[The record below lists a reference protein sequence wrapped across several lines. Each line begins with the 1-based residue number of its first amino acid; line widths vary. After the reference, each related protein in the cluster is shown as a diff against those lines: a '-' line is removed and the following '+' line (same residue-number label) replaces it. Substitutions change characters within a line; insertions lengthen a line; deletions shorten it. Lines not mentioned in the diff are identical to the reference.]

1 MFFLPGEGLA
11 RNEVFIFTVDLLQ
24 NISFLPPAKKPRPD
38 PANYLCNFTRI
49 PDDFYLRAVKI

>member
-24 NISFLPPAKKPRPD
+24 NISFLPPTKKPRPD
-38 PANYLCNFTRI
+38 PANYLFNFTRI